1 MRGIP
6 TDGQPLTGKV
16 MQMTQM
22 ENRYAK
28 LLLHLAGPTIG
39 SDVRGIVRGLA
50 ALAGVAR
57 VVPGARVPRLLFIDY
72 DPTVIGERTLLA
84 FARREWTA
92 ARLVGI

>member
-1 MRGIP
+1 
-6 TDGQPLTGKV
+6 

-28 LLLHLAGPTIG
+28 VLLHLAGPTIG

-57 VVPGARVPRLLFIDY
+57 VAPGARVPRLLFIDY

-92 ARLVGI
+92 ARLVGV